1 MQQSAVGQISALDES
16 GIISQQLRPLKTMEG
31 RIWLEYS
38 IRQITQYDECYV
50 DPL

>member
-38 IRQITQYDECYV
+38 ISQIKQHNECYV